1 MKRNRY
7 TKIEPF
13 GVLLC
18 LVTPMGD
25 NRADMYVWN
34 GLISNLQYQPY
45 HTGGL
50 RAYLNRSGC
59 VTNTLRAHNV
69 FVEFIKKN
77 IVFPGDRGV
86 GLPSRRRV
94 GRQRVGGA
102 GAALRRAARRRIAR
116 AAAAH
121 RAVAARQATAR
132 RHRHHA
138 RYCTTY
144 YHLAFIHIKLTFC
157 I

>member
-1 MKRNRY
+1 
-7 TKIEPF
+7 
-13 GVLLC
+13 
-18 LVTPMGD
+18 MGD

-34 GLISNLQYQPY
+34 GLISNLQYQPH

-50 RAYLNRSGC
+50 QAYLNRSGC
-59 VTNTLRAHNV
+59 VTNTLRAYNV
-69 FVEFIKKN
+69 FVDFIKK
-77 IVFPGDRGV
+77 ICVFPGDRGV
-86 GLPSRRRV
+86 GLPARRRV

-102 GAALRRAARRRIAR
+102 GAALRRAARRRVAR

-138 RYCTTY
+138 RYLLPL
-144 YHLAFIHIKLTFC
+144 LAFKCFNQFRPNDVKPI
-157 I
+157 